1 MRDESSATN
10 DLDHA
15 LARERERPAAGALLF
30 TCSGRG
36 TRLFNHRSHDA
47 RMIYDTCGALPMAGF
62 FAAGEIAP
70 IGRRS
75 FLNGQTA
82 SIGFFRPR
90 ANE

>member
-1 MRDESSATN
+1 
-10 DLDHA
+10 
-15 LARERERPAAGALLF
+15 
-30 TCSGRG
+30 
-36 TRLFNHRSHDA
+36 
-47 RMIYDTCGALPMAGF
+47 MAGF